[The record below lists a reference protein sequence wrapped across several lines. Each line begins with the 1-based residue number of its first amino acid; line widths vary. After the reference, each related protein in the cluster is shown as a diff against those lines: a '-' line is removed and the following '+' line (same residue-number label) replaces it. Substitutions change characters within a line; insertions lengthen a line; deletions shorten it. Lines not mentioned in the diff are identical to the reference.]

1 MLEVVFSDSAR
12 GSLIVAQHYGA
23 GEYHSGC
30 IGIIGHHADGSPLT
44 EAEVQT
50 ELEKA
55 EARERAA
62 WERAVPLGGRP
73 DDVFAF
79 SLALSVGDIRA
90 EDFARRRQETLERLW
105 SIDADGKERAAE
117 RLRKAQTELERL
129 KDRLQGGE
137 ALRIWY
143 GDQPEDRCGLSWLM
157 AELQP
162 WKLPK
167 REILLV
173 KLPEWEQETEDVL
186 IQHNG
191 WGDIEPGKWHRYLPL
206 AKPAPHLLCRQ
217 LAAQWREL
225 QEEHAPLRGML
236 NGRLVSLPENAYDS
250 FLLREL
256 DKMPER
262 FWEARLIGQVL
273 GKYALGIGDGLLH
286 LRVEQLMQAGLLEVE
301 TPPEPGDI
309 AYRRT
314 LRKRG
319 SL

>member
-12 GSLIVAQHYGA
+12 GSLVVAQHYGA

-30 IGIIGHHADGSPLT
+30 IGIIGHHEDGSPLT

-50 ELEKA
+50 EREKA

-79 SLALSVGDIRA
+79 SLALSMGDIRE
-90 EDFARRRQETLERLW
+90 EDFAQHRQETLERLW
-105 SIDADGKERAAE
+105 ASDADGTARAAE
-117 RLRKAQTELERL
+117 RLRKVMTELERL
-129 KDRLQGGE
+129 KVRLQEGE
-137 ALRIWY
+137 ALRVWY

-157 AELQP
+157 AQLRP
-162 WKLPK
+162 WKLPDC
-167 REILLV
+167 EILLV
-173 KLPEWEQETEDVL
+173 KLPEWEQETEDTLVR
-186 IQHNG
+186 HSG
-191 WGDIEPGKWHRYLPL
+191 CGDVEPGKWHRYLSL
-206 AKPAPHLLCRQ
+206 AQPAPHLLCRQ
-217 LAAQWREL
+217 LAAQWRTL
-225 QEEHAPLRGML
+225 QEENAPLRGML
-236 NGRLVSLPENAYDS
+236 NGRLVSLPEDAYDS

-273 GKYALGIGDGLLH
+273 GKYDLGIGDGLLH
-286 LRVEQLMQAGLLEVE
+286 LRVEQLVQAGLLEVE

-319 SL
+319 RL

>member
-30 IGIIGHHADGSPLT
+30 IGIIGHHVDGSPLT
-44 EAEVQT
+44 EAEVQA

-55 EARERAA
+55 EAKERAA
-62 WERAVPLGGRP
+62 WERAVPLGGQP
-73 DDVFAF
+73 GDVFAF
-79 SLALSVGDIRA
+79 PLALSVGDIRA

-105 SIDADGKERAAE
+105 AIEADGKEQAAE

-129 KDRLQGGE
+129 KGRLQEGE

-143 GDQPEDRCGLSWLM
+143 GDQPEERCGLSWLM

-162 WKLPK
+162 WELPK
-167 REILLV
+167 CEILLV
-173 KLPEWEQETEDVL
+173 KLPEWEQETENVL
-186 IQHNG
+186 LQHNG
-191 WGDIEPGKWHRYLPL
+191 WGDIEPGRWHRYLSL
-206 AKPAPHLLCRQ
+206 AKPASPVLCRK

-225 QEEHAPLRGML
+225 QEENASLRGML
-236 NGRLVSLPENAYDS
+236 NGQLVSLPEDVYDS

-286 LRVEQLMQAGLLEVE
+286 LRVEQLVQAGLLEVE
-301 TPPEPGDI
+301 TPLEPGDI